1 MCIHTHAL
9 KKRPNFEGAPH
20 GSAPLNEKINEIVRM
35 LRARARF
42 SSNLQDANNNYADHF
57 ICKRVRG
64 AQSSCTPQRTARH
77 HYVCSKGGLC
87 GQYVLRMGVCTARP
101 QRFRFLKLSMLAE
114 MSVLC
119 LREKGVLRIILFAN
133 GGGGCAPP
141 NPPPRLFNRSCAP
154 QRTACHH
161 YVCSKALF
169 GGSCVLKTGGLHA
182 PQRSC
187 FTKQSV
193 LAAKGIM
200 SLLFLLRQ
208 CHAITQIILFAH
220 GCGCDPPTPPASFT
234 SSCTPQRTARHHY
247 VCSKGRI
254 CGS

>member
-1 MCIHTHAL
+1 MGSLHARNIL
-9 KKRPNFEGAPH
+9 AFFK
-20 GSAPLNEKINEIVRM
+20 
-35 LRARARF
+35 
-42 SSNLQDANNNYADHF
+42 Q
-57 ICKRVRG
+57 
-64 AQSSCTPQRTARH
+64 
-77 HYVCSKGGLC
+77 
-87 GQYVLRMGVCTARP
+87 
-101 QRFRFLKLSMLAE
+101 SMLAVKSI
-114 MSVLC
+114 MSLLFAQRQC
-119 LREKGVLRIILFAN
+119 HAITQINLFAN
-133 GGGGCAPP
+133 GAAAPPPTPPLLSLVHAHRKKKHVIITFAAREGFVDHVVFEWGGCMPLKAAKASCHCYVCGEKGFCGSFCLQMGGGGCTLP
-141 NPPPRLFNRSCAP
+141 NPPPPLFFNSSCAP